1 MSEPLVIDGVLTIP
15 GAELPWTSVRASGP
29 GGQNVNKVASKVE
42 LRFDVQGSAVLPAPM
57 KARLLALAASRLDA
71 EGRIVVT
78 SQLTRD
84 RSQNLADARAKLA
97 GLVRAA
103 AHPPKRR
110 RPTRPSFSA
119 KRARLEGKRHQAK
132 KKLMRHSKDD

>member
-1 MSEPLVIDGVLTIP
+1 
-15 GAELPWTSVRASGP
+15 
-29 GGQNVNKVASKVE
+29 
-42 LRFDVQGSAVLPAPM
+42 M

>member
-15 GAELPWTSVRASGP
+15 GAELSWTSVRASGP

-42 LRFDVQGSAVLPAPM
+42 LRFDAARSAVLPEPVR
-57 KARLLALAASRLDA
+57 ARLAALAASRLDA

-84 RSQNLADARAKLA
+84 RSRNLADARTKLA
-97 GLVRAA
+97 DLIRAA
-103 AHPPKRR
+103 ARPPKRR
-110 RPTRPSFSA
+110 RPTRPSFAS
-119 KRARLEGKRHQAK
+119 KRVRLEGKRHQAK
-132 KKLMRHSKDD
+132 KKQMRRTNDD

>member
-15 GAELPWTSVRASGP
+15 GAELSWTSVRASGP

-42 LRFDVQGSAVLPAPM
+42 LRFDAARSAVLPEPVR
-57 KARLLALAASRLDA
+57 ARLAALAASRLDA

-84 RSQNLADARAKLA
+84 RSRNLADARTKLA
-97 GLVRAA
+97 DLIRAA
-103 AHPPKRR
+103 SRPPKRR
-110 RPTRPSFSA
+110 RPTRPSLSS
-119 KRARLEGKRHQAK
+119 KRVRLEGKRHQAK
-132 KKLMRHSKDD
+132 KKQMRRTNDD